1 MKDTNVT
8 NIVISAS
15 PKFHERIRF
24 YVDVPQKIPVKGKSF
39 KVVPLDTKFR
49 AEQVR
54 PQNCMFQEASPRA
67 IEWIITLAS
76 STAFSQKLADHKS

>member
-1 MKDTNVT
+1 MGTKSCLTRLKIHST
-8 NIVISAS
+8 G
-15 PKFHERIRF
+15 
-24 YVDVPQKIPVKGKSF
+24 QKSCLVLKGKSF
-39 KVVPLDTKFR
+39 KVAPLDTKFR
-49 AEQVR
+49 AEKKKQVR

>member
-1 MKDTNVT
+1 M
-8 NIVISAS
+8 
-15 PKFHERIRF
+15 
-24 YVDVPQKIPVKGKSF
+24 KGKSF
-39 KVVPLDTKFR
+39 KVAPLDTKFR
-49 AEQVR
+49 AEKNKKQTKKNKTNKQTKKPKQVR